1 MGCAATIALAKQ
13 SLVRCD
19 LVVFFQLILELL
31 GMKEIIDRVMRS
43 AGPASVSKLSQM
55 ELRNRVGSYVELLS
69 SAGRRDPD
77 ELTDL
82 GLAYLHGIIDGPDRR
97 YTGC

>member
-1 MGCAATIALAKQ
+1 
-13 SLVRCD
+13 
-19 LVVFFQLILELL
+19 
-31 GMKEIIDRVMRS
+31 MKEIIDRVMRS
-43 AGPASVSKLSQM
+43 AGTVSVTRLSQM

-82 GLAYLHGIIDGPDRR
+82 GLAYLHGIIDGPDPR